1 MSYLQMTTKNPNVHH
16 GGGIIVVITI
26 NPVVITINPV
36 VITINPVTI
45 IVVTIIVVTID
56 DKDGFLVNSLGDE
69 GMCEILMI

>member
-16 GGGIIVVITI
+16 GGGII
-26 NPVVITINPV
+26 VVITINPV

>member
-1 MSYLQMTTKNPNVHH
+1 MTTKNPNVHH
-16 GGGIIVVITI
+16 GGGASVIIIVVITI

-36 VITINPVTI
+36 VITINPVVITI
-45 IVVTIIVVTID
+45 ITID